1 MNNLVKWAAVQ
12 VPRGSGVLKILA
24 ETDRRGGREGRGKAP
39 AVYHGG
45 RYYQRE
51 DLELRGLENSMV
63 GHAKSAKELKVS
75 AH

>member
-1 MNNLVKWAAVQ
+1 MRINNLVKWAAVQ

-63 GHAKSAKELKVS
+63 GHANCAKEW
-75 AH
+75 